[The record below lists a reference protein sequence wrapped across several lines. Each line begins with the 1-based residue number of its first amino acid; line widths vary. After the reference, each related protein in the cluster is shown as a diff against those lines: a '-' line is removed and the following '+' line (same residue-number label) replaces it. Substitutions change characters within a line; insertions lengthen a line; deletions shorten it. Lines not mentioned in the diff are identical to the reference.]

1 MEVLHGVSAHPGVAI
16 AAAARLHEDFGTASL
31 APDRLRRIG
40 ERLRSFGLENP
51 EPEQIVLLG
60 DRIPPAFWLAP
71 LPGMQIV
78 GMAAQSPAPLS
89 PPPALPAVLGVG
101 DLLLRV
107 AEEDDIIIVDGD
119 RGRVYVAP
127 DAGTVARYQAP
138 LTLARRF
145 FLEGAHLPARTAS
158 DNRVVTVLCAAWTL
172 AQAED
177 AMAQGA
183 DGLVVPGGN
192 EFLGTDTLAQTAGEQ
207 AQVLADLARIIG
219 GQPLYLDIP
228 HDNLAL
234 TALVRG
240 AARLPLHLVL
250 RDPAEQEELRER
262 LDEIESALEDDDTL
276 FGRVQL
282 ELGVPVAAAAG
293 AGGEDD
299 LPETLDGWA
308 GTFLLGSLLEASWE
322 RLLLAAGQAR
332 RAGKPATIRIGGDWW
347 PQVLGDAVGMGFSQ
361 LIVPP
366 TAVADIKD
374 AVREL

>member
-16 AAAARLHEDFGTASL
+16 AAAARLHEEYGAASL
-31 APDRLRRIG
+31 SPDRLRRIG

-51 EPEQIVLLG
+51 EPEQIVLVA
-60 DRIPPAFWLAP
+60 DRIPQAFWLAP
-71 LPGMQIV
+71 LPGVQIV
-78 GMAAQSPAPLS
+78 GIAAQSAAPLS
-89 PPPALPAVLGVG
+89 PKPELPVVLGLG
-101 DLLLRV
+101 EMLLRQV
-107 AEEDDIIIVDGD
+107 EEDDIVIIDGD

-127 DAGTVARYQAP
+127 DASTVARYQAP
-138 LTLARRF
+138 LTLSRRF

-158 DNRVVTVLCAAWTL
+158 DNRVVSILCAAWSL
-172 AQAED
+172 AQAEE

-183 DGLVVPGGN
+183 DGLVIPAGN
-192 EFLGTDTLAQTAGEQ
+192 DFLGADTLPQTAGEQ
-207 AQVLADLARIIG
+207 AQVLGDLARIIG

-250 RDPAEQEELRER
+250 RDPSEREELQER
-262 LDEIESALEDDDTL
+262 LDEIEASLEEEDTL

-282 ELGVPVAAAAG
+282 ELGVSVEGDDAD
-293 AGGEDD
+293 DD
-299 LPETLDGWA
+299 LPEDLDGFA
-308 GTFLLGSLLEASWE
+308 GTFMTGSLQGASWE

-332 RAGKPATIRIGGDWW
+332 RAGKPATVRIGGDWW
-347 PQVLGDAVGMGFSQ
+347 PQVLGDTVGMGFSQ
-361 LIVPP
+361 LIVPSA
-366 TAVADIKD
+366 AVADIKD

>member
-1 MEVLHGVSAHPGVAI
+1 MEVLHGIAAHPGVAI
-16 AAAARLHEDFGTASL
+16 AAAARLHEDFGAASL
-31 APDRLRRIG
+31 SPDRLRRIG
-40 ERLRSFGLENP
+40 ERMRSFGMENP
-51 EPEQIVLLG
+51 EPEQIVLIG

-71 LPGMQIV
+71 LPGVQIV
-78 GMAAQSPAPLS
+78 GLAAQSAAPLS
-89 PPPALPAVLGVG
+89 PKPELPVVLGLG
-101 DLLLRV
+101 EMLLRAV
-107 AEEDDIIIVDGD
+107 EEDDIVIIDGD

-127 DAGTVARYQAP
+127 DASTVARYQAP
-138 LTLARRF
+138 FTISRRF

-158 DNRVVTVLCAAWTL
+158 DNRVVTILCAAWSL
-172 AQAED
+172 AQAEE

-183 DGLVVPGGN
+183 DGLVIPDGN
-192 EFLGTDTLAQTAGEQ
+192 DFLGTDTLAQTAGEQ
-207 AQVLADLARIIG
+207 AQVLGDLARIIG

-250 RDPAEQEELRER
+250 REPADREELQER
-262 LDEIESALEDDDTL
+262 LDEIEASLEEDDTL

-282 ELGVPVAAAAG
+282 ELGVSVEGDDA
-293 AGGEDD
+293 EDD
-299 LPETLDGWA
+299 LPETLDGFA
-308 GTFLLGSLLEASWE
+308 GTFLTGSLRGASWE

-332 RAGKPATIRIGGDWW
+332 RAGKPATVRIGGDWW
-347 PQVLGDAVGMGFSQ
+347 PQVLGDALGMGFGQ

-366 TAVADIKD
+366 AAVADIKD

>member
-1 MEVLHGVSAHPGVAI
+1 M
-16 AAAARLHEDFGTASL
+16 
-31 APDRLRRIG
+31 
-40 ERLRSFGLENP
+40 
-51 EPEQIVLLG
+51 
-60 DRIPPAFWLAP
+60 
-71 LPGMQIV
+71 
-78 GMAAQSPAPLS
+78 
-89 PPPALPAVLGVG
+89 
-101 DLLLRV
+101 

-119 RGRVYVAP
+119 RGRVYIAP

-138 LTLARRF
+138 LTISRRF

-158 DNRVVTVLCAAWTL
+158 DNRVVTVLCAAWSP
-172 AQAED
+172 AQAEE
-177 AMAQGA
+177 AMRQGA
-183 DGLVVPGGN
+183 DGLVVPAGN
-192 EFLGTDTLAQTAGEQ
+192 SFLGTDTLAQTAGEQ

-250 RDPAEQEELRER
+250 RDPSEREEVQER
-262 LDEIESALEDDDTL
+262 LDGIEAALEDDDTL

-282 ELGVPVAAAAG
+282 ELGFSAADPQG
-293 AGGEDD
+293 AGFEDD

-308 GTFLLGSLLEASWE
+308 GTFLVGSLLEASWE

-332 RAGKPATIRIGGDWW
+332 RAGKPATVRIGGDWW

-361 LIVPP
+361 LIAPP
-366 TAVADIKD
+366 AAVADIKD

>member
-1 MEVLHGVSAHPGVAI
+1 M
-16 AAAARLHEDFGTASL
+16 
-31 APDRLRRIG
+31 
-40 ERLRSFGLENP
+40 GL
-51 EPEQIVLLG
+51 
-60 DRIPPAFWLAP
+60 
-71 LPGMQIV
+71 
-78 GMAAQSPAPLS
+78 AAQSPAPLL

-101 DLLLRV
+101 EMLLRV
-107 AEEDDIIIVDGD
+107 AEEDDIVIIDGD
-119 RGRVYVAP
+119 RGRVYIAP

-138 LTLARRF
+138 LTISRRF

-158 DNRVVTVLCAAWTL
+158 DNRVVTVLCAAWSL

-183 DGLVVPGGN
+183 DGLVVPAGN
-192 EFLGTDTLAQTAGEQ
+192 SFLGTDTLAQTAGEQ

-219 GQPLYLDIP
+219 GQPLYLDIS

-250 RDPAEQEELRER
+250 RVPSEREELRER
-262 LDEIESALEDDDTL
+262 LDGIEAALEDDDTL

-282 ELGVPVAAAAG
+282 ELGFSAASPQEAG
-293 AGGEDD
+293 AEDD

-308 GTFLLGSLLEASWE
+308 GTFLVGSLLEASWE

-332 RAGKPATIRIGGDWW
+332 RAGKPATVRIGGDWW

-366 TAVADIKD
+366 AAVADIKD

>member
-1 MEVLHGVSAHPGVAI
+1 METLHGISAHSGVAI
-16 AAAARLHEDFGTASL
+16 AAAARLHEDFGVPSL
-31 APDRLRRIG
+31 SPDRLRRIG

-51 EPEQIVLLG
+51 EPEQIVLIG
-60 DRIPPAFWLAP
+60 DRIPPGFWMAP
-71 LPGMQIV
+71 LPGVQIV
-78 GMAAQSPAPLS
+78 GLAAQSAAPLS
-89 PPPALPAVLGVG
+89 PPPALPSVLGLG
-101 DLLLRV
+101 EMLLRAV
-107 AEEDDIIIVDGD
+107 EEDDIVIIDGD

-138 LTLARRF
+138 LTVSRRF

-158 DNRVVTVLCAAWTL
+158 DNRVVTVLCAAWSL
-172 AQAED
+172 AQAEE

-183 DGLVVPGGN
+183 DGLVVPAGN
-192 EFLGTDTLAQTAGEQ
+192 NFLGTDTVAQTAGEQ
-207 AQVLADLARIIG
+207 AQVLGDLARVIG

-250 RDPAEQEELRER
+250 REPFEREELQER
-262 LDEIESALEDDDTL
+262 LDGIEASLEDDDTL

-282 ELGVPVAAAAG
+282 EMGVSVEGSDAD
-293 AGGEDD
+293 DD
-299 LPETLDGWA
+299 LPETLDGFA
-308 GTFLLGSLLEASWE
+308 GTFLTGSLRGASWE

-332 RAGKPATIRIGGDWW
+332 RAGKPATVRIGADWW
-347 PQVLGDAVGMGFSQ
+347 PQVLGDALGMGFGQ

-366 TAVADIKD
+366 AAVADIKD

>member
-1 MEVLHGVSAHPGVAI
+1 METLHGIAAHPGVAI
-16 AAAARLHEDFGTASL
+16 AAAARLHEDFGAASL
-31 APDRLRRIG
+31 SPDRLRRIG
-40 ERLRSFGLENP
+40 ERLRSFGMENP
-51 EPEQIVLLG
+51 EPEQIVLIG

-71 LPGMQIV
+71 LPGVQIV
-78 GMAAQSPAPLS
+78 GLAAQSAAPLS
-89 PPPALPAVLGVG
+89 PKPELPVVLGLG
-101 DLLLRV
+101 EMLLRAV
-107 AEEDDIIIVDGD
+107 EEDDIVIIDGD

-127 DAGTVARYQAP
+127 DASTVARYQAP
-138 LTLARRF
+138 FTISRRF

-158 DNRVVTVLCAAWTL
+158 DNRVVTILCAAWSL
-172 AQAED
+172 NQAEE

-183 DGLVVPGGN
+183 DGLVIPDGN
-192 EFLGTDTLAQTAGEQ
+192 DFLGTDTLAQTAGEQ
-207 AQVLADLARIIG
+207 AQVLGDLARIIG

-250 RDPAEQEELRER
+250 RDPAEREELQER
-262 LDEIESALEDDDTL
+262 LDEIEASLEEEDTL

-282 ELGVPVAAAAG
+282 ELGVSVEGSDA
-293 AGGEDD
+293 EDD
-299 LPETLDGWA
+299 LPETLDGFA
-308 GTFLLGSLLEASWE
+308 GTFLTGSLRGASWE

-332 RAGKPATIRIGGDWW
+332 RAGKPATVRIGGDWW
-347 PQVLGDAVGMGFSQ
+347 PQVLGDAVGMGFGQ

-366 TAVADIKD
+366 AAAADIKD